1 MMCFVCVTKVDRHWL
16 CACHHDYLGVLDLAK
31 MVMLFRILRCR
42 GYVVSPFGQDGFA
55 LLKADKILE
64 SIGGTKG
71 SGGGSGASKK
81 AGRKQMLRNSVE

>member
-1 MMCFVCVTKVDRHWL
+1 MCVSQQLSRT
-16 CACHHDYLGVLDLAK
+16 
-31 MVMLFRILRCR
+31 LRCR